1 MTKNIVKQ
9 IIIALLICI
18 IIGLVLAVIF
28 YQYIPS
34 NAMIPAKVEAYETP
48 ENIASEIKDNA
59 QEQTYETTNTLLEV
73 TDSDLTKYKSTGSY
87 NPGKSDPFAETNN
100 DDNSVSD
107 DTSESTQTS
116 DNENSGASDSENS
129 RTSESSGTTNKE
141 STTDNYYHNA
151 GLDKGTK

>member
-48 ENIASEIKDNA
+48 ENIASEIKDSA

-87 NPGKSDPFAETNN
+87 NPGKSDPFAESTS

-116 DNENSGASDSENS
+116 DNGNSKTSG
-129 RTSESSGTTNKE
+129 TSETPETAKKE